1 VLELGE
7 KLVNKSDLRLR
18 LLLKSDFI
26 EFRRA
31 ATESTESNYEYLAY
45 GALFENLNIFDFSKT
60 YSVFLDDENYEHWG
74 VFHRKTL
81 VGHIAFSLGSGPFA
95 VEILGWVRKG
105 YQSQGIGELSL
116 QTACAIA
123 FERKSF
129 NYVELRIKESN
140 KASRRTAEKIG
151 FVPVMKLGSI
161 ISGSQDPYILHVKIN
176 PEIVELARLQ
186 RVRPIDIMNNPA
198 SLRPLRYM
206 LKDPNVI
213 GFYAWPFPTFSDAAS
228 EVDFFEYHGYLAL
241 LSLTPGD
248 VEKLLEEDPM
258 VGDGVY

>member
-1 VLELGE
+1 
-7 KLVNKSDLRLR
+7 
-18 LLLKSDFI
+18 
-26 EFRRA
+26 
-31 ATESTESNYEYLAY
+31 
-45 GALFENLNIFDFSKT
+45 
-60 YSVFLDDENYEHWG
+60 
-74 VFHRKTL
+74 
-81 VGHIAFSLGSGPFA
+81 
-95 VEILGWVRKG
+95 
-105 YQSQGIGELSL
+105 
-116 QTACAIA
+116 
-123 FERKSF
+123 
-129 NYVELRIKESN
+129 
-140 KASRRTAEKIG
+140 
-151 FVPVMKLGSI
+151 MKLGSI
-161 ISGSQDPYILHVKIN
+161 ISGSQDPHILHVKIN

-213 GFYAWPFPTFSDAAS
+213 GFYAWPFPTFSDTAS